1 MGGGVSSCHVI
12 VTTTVSALH
21 VLDASSKSPR
31 VGEREAM
38 SGTARQVGKS
48 QLEGEIHQEM
58 Y

>member
-12 VTTTVSALH
+12 VTTTICT